1 MSSLAVIA
9 GRPATTADPDSICEA
24 INPLGL
30 LEIKS
35 SSGNDLL
42 LWVGQHA
49 QAPCRKIAYSAQE
62 GFTCLLAGD
71 VVNHEALDWAAIR
84 RQLADGVA
92 DPGCLREL
100 RGSFALLIADHERNL
115 LWTITDP
122 QAWLPVVMYLSGDG
136 VVISTSLATIL
147 RGVPE
152 TFGVNDDWIYESMY
166 FNHGAGTTTPVVG
179 ADRLPPGTIT
189 RVDLHTWQVTQ
200 REYHSR
206 PTRLQELRTGS
217 EAIDEAI
224 HVFKTTVPRYFPDD
238 SLVTMGVSE
247 GLDCRTVLAATSK
260 HALQR
265 LHSFTFGRPISSEI
279 KEAAMIAEQL
289 GFVHTPVLL
298 DDTFL
303 NQLPELA
310 RDTVFLS
317 GGLQN
322 VNRSHLLY
330 TYGSLQYEGEPYS
343 VIMTGVSGDHIFR
356 DHIQGLGN
364 VPHIMSADAAAQ
376 HRNGRHSVDVSS
388 YTRMFGDRFTA
399 FNDRI
404 ESCLDG
410 LEEEYG
416 EFQDPEAYLSY
427 LMYEAGPR
435 YFGGQAAIANSFS
448 TFRTPFW
455 DPDIIE
461 LGYRL
466 QDATLGFSTMGPSK
480 DVYRET
486 LVQTNIVAANNAVGQ
501 LPYKD
506 LPISAYAS
514 GNKAAFQAYR
524 LMRKLR
530 SVIRRQSFVY
540 SEDWRLWYQ
549 TVMKGE
555 LARLLGDDSRMRAYV
570 SAEFIDRAITDSN
583 VHWLGK
589 LITTEHTLRLIENRW
604 SRSGQ

>member
-1 MSSLAVIA
+1 MTSFAAIA
-9 GRPATTADPDSICEA
+9 GRPAGTADPGDIEEA

-30 LEIKS
+30 LDVES
-35 SSGNDLL
+35 SRSDALL
-42 LWVGQHA
+42 LCVGQHA
-49 QAPCRKIAYSAQE
+49 QAPCRKIAYSTDE
-62 GFTCLLAGD
+62 DFTCLLAGD
-71 VVNHEALDWAAIR
+71 VVNYEALNWAEIR
-84 RQLADGVA
+84 RRLADGDG

-100 RGSFALLIADHERNL
+100 RGSFALTIVDHERHL

-122 QAWLPVVMYLSGDG
+122 HAWLPVVMFLSRDG

-152 TFGVNDDWIYESMY
+152 SLGVNDDWIYESMY
-166 FNHGAGTTTPVVG
+166 FNHGAGTTTPIAG
-179 ADRLPPGTIT
+179 ADRLPAGTIT

-200 REYHSR
+200 RKYHSR
-206 PTRLQELRTGS
+206 PTRLRRLKTGTEAIN
-217 EAIDEAI
+217 EAID
-224 HVFKTTVPRYFPDD
+224 VFKTTVPPYFPDD

-247 GLDCRTVLAATSK
+247 GLDCRTVLAATSE

-279 KEAAMIAEQL
+279 KEAAEIAEQL

-303 NQLPELA
+303 NQLPKLA

-330 TYGSLQYEGEPYS
+330 TYRNLQHEGEPYS

-356 DHIQGLGN
+356 DHIQGWGN

-376 HRNGRHSVDVSS
+376 HRNGRHSVDLPS
-388 YTRMFGDRFTA
+388 YTRMFGDRFAA

-404 ESCLDG
+404 ESSLDS

-466 QDATLGFSTMGPSK
+466 QDATLGFSVKGPSK
-480 DVYRET
+480 DEFRET
-486 LVQTNIVAANNAVGQ
+486 LIQTAIVAANDAVGQ

-506 LPISAYAS
+506 LPIGAYAS

-540 SEDWRLWYQ
+540 SEDWRLWYR
-549 TVMKGE
+549 TVMKEE

-570 SAEFIDRAITDSN
+570 SGEFIDRAIADSD
-583 VHWLGK
+583 VHWIGK
-589 LITTEHTLRLIENRW
+589 LITAEHTLRLIENRW
-604 SRSGQ
+604 VRNRQ